1 MKTLSIALLSLAM
14 LSGCAKQQEETI
26 HPAPTPEALQVAI
39 DNAID
44 TLNEKTGSKI
54 SSLVIDWV
62 EVPNNCR
69 THLDYFAQ
77 QLLWAR
83 IYQESVDITRS
94 LYIDCSIAQQYKSD
108 AENHKT
114 DIENVGDNIATDTK
128 SPTHKSGYIC
138 FNW

>member
-14 LSGCAKQQEETI
+14 LSGCAKQVEETI

-54 SSLVIDWV
+54 SNLIIDWV
-62 EVPNNCR
+62 EVPNDCR
-69 THLDYFAQ
+69 PHLDYFAQ

-83 IYQESVDITRS
+83 IYQDSVNTTRS
-94 LYIDCSIAQQYKSD
+94 LYIDCSIAQQYKND
-108 AENHKT
+108 AENHKA
-114 DIENVGDNIATDTK
+114 DIERVGDNIATSKKKPD
-128 SPTHKSGYIC
+128 S
-138 FNW
+138 

>member
-14 LSGCAKQQEETI
+14 LSGCVKQVEETT

-44 TLNEKTGSKI
+44 TLNEKTGSQI
-54 SSLVIDWV
+54 TDLVIDWV

-69 THLDYFAQ
+69 PHLDYFAQ

-83 IYQESVDITRS
+83 IYQDSVDTTRS
-94 LYIDCSIAQQYKSD
+94 LYIDCSIAQLYKSD
-108 AENHKT
+108 AENIK
-114 DIENVGDNIATDTK
+114 AKSAPDTK
-128 SPTHKSGYIC
+128 KPDA
-138 FNW
+138 